1 MKKLHRSLNRFAARW
16 NQNQRMMN
24 QRMMNERVLSFTQ
37 NLFNTKNPVMA
48 NVDVN
53 ESNVKMAKKR
63 FQSAVAGAV
72 KGPAK

>member
-16 NQNQRMMN
+16 NQK
-24 QRMMNERVLSFTQ
+24 MMNEKVLSFTQ